1 MVQMITAALALL
13 FSLAPVAAE
22 AKTKPK
28 PCAHNLASWYGSHHA
43 GHLTANGER
52 FNPRAM
58 TAASRIWPL
67 GSRVLVYANGRA
79 VVVRINDHGPYNH
92 RCRVLDLSHGAARHL
107 GVAHAGVVPVKTWR
121 VD

>member
-1 MVQMITAALALL
+1 MATVTAVAAATALALT
-13 FSLAPVAAE
+13 LATTVAQA
-22 AKTKPK
+22 K
-28 PCAHNLASWYGSHHA
+28 PCPHDLASWYGARHA

-58 TAASRIWPL
+58 TAASRRWPL
-67 GSRVLVYANGRA
+67 GSRVLVYANHRA
-79 VVVRINDHGPYNH
+79 VVVRINDHGPYHH
-92 RCRVLDLSHGAARHL
+92 RCRVLDLSHAAARHL